1 MKHIMIAILML
12 TCCHKILAAQKK
24 AFTKDHSYD
33 TDRSAIFVKLRD
45 NSIFYEENKDLSLIP
60 ASTTKLLLAITALD
74 LFGPYKSFL
83 TQIYY
88 TGKREKAKINGDM
101 IVVGAGDPLIINEK
115 LWQMAADFKHM
126 NITEISGNIIID
138 NSLFDGEKRDQSR
151 KNQTNRSSN
160 AYDAPVS
167 AFGVN
172 FNTFPIAI
180 SPAQETNYVANINID
195 PYPINGIELT
205 NKTKTNLSTYS
216 KLQATRISDHS
227 VDKII
232 VSGLIG
238 KNATLKKLYR
248 SVKNPELIS
257 GETIRSFLKAEGIEI
272 KGKVLAGRLPD
283 QAKKLYTIEGFPV
296 SRMVQGLNKF
306 SNNYIADVLTK
317 KLGATFNHSKI
328 GQNTTQVLKGSF
340 ASGSAVIANY
350 MRRNIGITGDFN
362 IENGSGLDSR
372 NRLSTNQLTKALIFA
387 QNHIKFFP
395 DLMASLPLSGIDGT
409 LKNRF
414 SSKKMAELKGLIR
427 GKTGTLSSPITVS
440 SISGYLQHEKQ
451 GLIAF
456 TIIENGKIR
465 KPQPGVYTL
474 QQSHENLIY
483 KIWQQLNR

>member
-12 TCCHKILAAQKK
+12 TFSHKIMADQKK
-24 AFTKDHSYD
+24 ALAKDHGYD
-33 TDRSAIFVKLRD
+33 TDRSAFFVKLKD
-45 NSIFYEENKDLSLIP
+45 KSIVYEENKNLSLIP

-74 LFGPYKSFL
+74 LFGPYKNFL
-83 TQIYY
+83 TNIYY
-88 TGKREKAKINGDM
+88 TGKREKAKIDGDM
-101 IVVGAGDPLIINEK
+101 IIVGSGDPLIINEK

-126 NITEISGNIIID
+126 NISQISGNIIID
-138 NSLFDGEKRDQSR
+138 NSLFDGEKRDPSR

-180 SPAQETNYVANINID
+180 SPAQQNNYVANINID
-195 PYPINGIELT
+195 PYPINGIELA
-205 NKTKTNLSTYS
+205 NQTKTNLSSDS
-216 KLQATRISDHS
+216 KLRATRISDRS

-238 KNATLKKLYR
+238 KNAPLKKLYR

-283 QAKKLYTIEGFPV
+283 NAKKLYTIEGFPV
-296 SRMVQGLNKF
+296 SRMIQGLNKF

-317 KLGATFNHSKI
+317 KLGATFNHSQI
-328 GQNTTQVLKGSF
+328 GQSSMVKGSF
-340 ASGSAVIANY
+340 SSGTAVIANY

-372 NRLSTNQLTKALIFA
+372 NRLSTNQLTKALLYA
-387 QNHIKFFP
+387 QDHINFFP
-395 DLMASLPLSGIDGT
+395 DLLASLPLSGVDGT
-409 LKNRF
+409 LKKRF
-414 SSKKMAELKGLIR
+414 LSKKTAILKGRIR

-456 TIIENGKIR
+456 TIIENGKIK

-474 QQSHENLIY
+474 QKSHENLIY
-483 KIWQQLNR
+483 RLWQDLDR